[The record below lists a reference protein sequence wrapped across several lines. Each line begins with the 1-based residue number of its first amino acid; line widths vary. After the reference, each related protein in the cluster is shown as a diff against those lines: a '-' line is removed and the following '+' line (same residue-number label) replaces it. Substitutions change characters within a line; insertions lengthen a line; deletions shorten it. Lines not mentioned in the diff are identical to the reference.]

1 MTTYIQIGVDAVDAS
16 QVTKPGSRS
25 FRNAWALDADKEV
38 ISVDMTMAK
47 AIQRDVIRA
56 ERLLAF
62 ATNDIAIN
70 DALLSGDADAV
81 AAAITRRD
89 ALRNAPAHSSITNAA
104 NAANVGVLAAITL
117 DDVT

>member
-1 MTTYIQIGVDAVDAS
+1 MTTYIQIGADAVDAS
-16 QVTKPGSRS
+16 QVTKPDSRS
-25 FRNAWALDADKEV
+25 FRGAWALDSDKEV
-38 ISVDMTMAK
+38 ISVDMTNAK
-47 AIQRDVIRA
+47 VIQRDVIRA

-62 ATNDIAIN
+62 ASNDIAIN

-104 NAANVGVLAAITL
+104 NVNVLAAITL